1 MAKKATLHPYS
12 DQLSFDRV
20 LILIATLIQYPGI
33 GCPDE
38 SENGP
43 HNALQEVQEKMRSL
57 ASRLEINFPE
67 GYPAIATIRKDLETL
82 RKYKI
87 LDQSMY
93 RWGYYVG
100 MGINQEEFKVAFNAL
115 LSQAQYQHNPLAKHL
130 YQKLEKR
137 LRALNLDL
145 KGELFYPVYQQ
156 LNRSIVD
163 TDPDE
168 IIRKKKIA
176 PNTLF
181 GQLPLV
187 EDAILQGHAIEVHRP
202 QDFYD
207 QKREGFSQI
216 WPLQFIYHDI
226 AWYLIY
232 EVCETGLLAVGR
244 VNRFSNNCKTLEPRR
259 DLEVQKTR
267 LNTAHQLL
275 KNGWGLNLGNLEQQQ
290 QELNGTLSLE
300 LIKVRFYHP
309 VTRFILE
316 GENRHINQ
324 KVFSYPKKAENED
337 ITHVDYQIK
346 LPPRSRR
353 EFMLWVNKHLDK
365 AQVLAPPEL
374 VEEHRKAAQ
383 ALLDRYQS

>member
-20 LILIATLIQYPGI
+20 LLLIATLIQYPGI
-33 GCPDE
+33 GCPDD
-38 SENGP
+38 SENSP

-67 GYPAIATIRKDLETL
+67 EYPAIATIRKDLETL
-82 RKYKI
+82 RKYEI
-87 LDQSMY
+87 LDRRMY

-115 LSQAQYQHNPLAKHL
+115 LSQAKYQHNPLAKRL
-130 YQKLEKR
+130 YDKLEKR

-156 LNRSIVD
+156 LNRSIVN

-176 PNTLF
+176 LNTLF
-181 GQLPLV
+181 GQLEQV
-187 EDAILQGHAIEVHRP
+187 EQGILQGYAIEVHRP
-202 QDFYD
+202 KDFYD

-232 EVCETGLLAVGR
+232 EVCETGLLAVSR
-244 VNRFSNNCKTLEPRR
+244 LNRFSNSCKTLDLCR

-267 LNTAHQLL
+267 LNTAHELL
-275 KNGWGLNLGNLEQQQ
+275 KNGWGLNLGNLEEQK
-290 QELNGTLSLE
+290 QELKGTLSLE
-300 LIKVRFYHP
+300 LIKIRFYPP

-324 KVFSYPKKAENED
+324 KIFSYPKNAKNED

-374 VEEHRKAAQ
+374 VAEYRQAAQ
-383 ALLDRYQS
+383 ALLERYQ

>member
-12 DQLSFDRV
+12 DQLSFDRA
-20 LILIATLIQYPGI
+20 LILIATFIQYPGI

-38 SENGP
+38 SENRP

-57 ASRLEINFPE
+57 ASRLGINFPE

-115 LSQAQYQHNPLAKHL
+115 LSQAQYQHNPLAKRL

-202 QDFYD
+202 KDFYD
-207 QKREGFSQI
+207 QKREGFSEI

-232 EVCETGLLAVGR
+232 EVCETGLLAVSR
-244 VNRFSNNCKTLEPRR
+244 LNRFSNNCKTLDLRR

-267 LNTAHQLL
+267 LNTAHELL
-275 KNGWGLNLGNLEQQQ
+275 KNGWGLNLGNLEEQQR
-290 QELNGTLSLE
+290 ELNGILSLE

-324 KVFSYPKKAENED
+324 KLFSYPKNAKNED